1 MKNKIFISLIIF
13 FTLIGFAIG
22 DIVGLSGILLV
33 TLITFFLAK
42 SWPSIANILYVA
54 LLFRVLLIILGNG
67 VISLPDSAGDAWFFE
82 LVAYEWSKLGFLNA
96 IFNFPELSESFV
108 ISYIISILYSLTDR
122 SIVLAQ
128 SMSLLF
134 GLLSVF
140 MSCILAKKLWGN
152 PIAIKVGWFT
162 ALYPSLILYSALVMR
177 EMYICFFLLV
187 ALNNVINWT
196 NNGSYKSFLFAS
208 LSFILAGVFHGGMY
222 VGLIM
227 FIVLAI
233 SFNYKKIL
241 KLLINGLI
249 TLKTLVVFALMIV
262 FIFYVSINNITI
274 PKIGV
279 VTDINEL
286 KEGILKKNLV
296 SHRGDA
302 KYPDWTIAKSENELI
317 YKIPI
322 RAIYFIFSP
331 FPWELKKSSHLIGLL
346 DGTLYMLMAYL
357 IFRNRKV
364 IWSDPALRMIF
375 LILLTYIIVYGIA
388 TGNFGT
394 GLRHRTKFSI
404 MFILLAAPL
413 LPKFIFFKK
422 IK

>member
-1 MKNKIFISLIIF
+1 
-13 FTLIGFAIG
+13 
-22 DIVGLSGILLV
+22 
-33 TLITFFLAK
+33 
-42 SWPSIANILYVA
+42 
-54 LLFRVLLIILGNG
+54 
-67 VISLPDSAGDAWFFE
+67 
-82 LVAYEWSKLGFLNA
+82 
-96 IFNFPELSESFV
+96 
-108 ISYIISILYSLTDR
+108 
-122 SIVLAQ
+122 
-128 SMSLLF
+128 
-134 GLLSVF
+134 
-140 MSCILAKKLWGN
+140 
-152 PIAIKVGWFT
+152 
-162 ALYPSLILYSALVMR
+162 
-177 EMYICFFLLV
+177 
-187 ALNNVINWT
+187 
-196 NNGSYKSFLFAS
+196 
-208 LSFILAGVFHGGMY
+208 
-222 VGLIM
+222 
-227 FIVLAI
+227 
-233 SFNYKKIL
+233 
-241 KLLINGLI
+241 
-249 TLKTLVVFALMIV
+249 MIV